1 MTVTVITLLKRRAGM
16 SREDFRAYYES
27 NHKLI
32 GEEVLGPYA
41 TRYVCRYIAPFDGVD
56 EEHDYDVVMEIDF
69 PGEAEVEAFFADIAD
84 PETAERIA
92 TDEAKLFDR
101 SRIRAFRLEREERSE
116 L

>member
-1 MTVTVITLLKRRAGM
+1 MTITVITLLKRREGM

-32 GEEVLGPYA
+32 GEKVLGPYA
-41 TRYVCRYIAPFDGVD
+41 TRYVRRYIAPIDGVD
-56 EEHDYDVVMEIDF
+56 EGHDYDVVMEIDF

-92 TDEAKLFDR
+92 SDEAKLFDR
-101 SRIRAFRLEREERSE
+101 SRIRAFRLEREERSA